1 MKGQMG
7 NDVIFQREAF
17 EIIRKGHSLL
27 LLGAAGT
34 GKTHFI
40 KPIVKTLQDESKNV
54 SLTASTGIACCLHA
68 NAQTIN

>member
-40 KPIVKTLQDESKNV
+40 VKTLQDENKNV
-54 SLTASTGIACCLHA
+54 LLTASTGIACCLHT